1 MMEMLQEGM
10 LSTMGVGMLLASA
23 FEMLQH
29 ALKKMD
35 EEKKEASKINDDYYD
50 AMLKVVGVTEKHR
63 VANMEATEA
72 QVAFYR
78 KLKESTQDAIENAFK
93 LAEALDKA
101 NRKSFEDVQTG
112 KHKAQADAIDMMEQ
126 RGVLSHET
134 ATKMKE
140 QLDMA
145 YERRKIQMMIDTD
158 QMEINMLA
166 KRAKADQDHADQ
178 QAKKSDDLA
187 KQHKAAND
195 AVISND
201 DKIAAAQEQQ
211 RAGKEALSKLDTQG
225 VNADSIQKV
234 RDTFTEMMTKTSN
247 RGLFAAMMLGTG
259 AHVDTAST
267 SQMVTFF
274 DRLRFT
280 GGKQVS
286 DAFNTLGLHGM
297 EGITAAGAMGSQGAQ
312 NVQTYE
318 NRQADIKKAESDIQK
333 YRDAQVDLVNTEKEL
348 AEQLERARNK
358 AETSADHAEATAQ
371 QLSDKT
377 QEFAVEVTG
386 AIKKFNQTMA
396 TYQVEN
402 TPSAQ
407 RYIANVARFVGP
419 AAAVN
424 AQGGLVDQVAG
435 GMSTDA
441 DTFTNAGSR
450 FGTMGFQNRG
460 QYGQPVQAQFDVSG
474 QSGPMAD
481 FAGYSGGKGQPTIG
495 DLLQKLHYSEA
506 QRQQVIAMWSKDKD
520 GESDVWKALMDIKA
534 KQDRT
539 GT

>member
-72 QVAFYR
+72 QAAFYR

-178 QAKKSDDLA
+178 QAKK
-187 KQHKAAND
+187 
-195 AVISND
+195 
-201 DKIAAAQEQQ
+201 
-211 RAGKEALSKLDTQG
+211 
-225 VNADSIQKV
+225 
-234 RDTFTEMMTKTSN
+234 
-247 RGLFAAMMLGTG
+247 
-259 AHVDTAST
+259 
-267 SQMVTFF
+267 
-274 DRLRFT
+274 
-280 GGKQVS
+280 
-286 DAFNTLGLHGM
+286 
-297 EGITAAGAMGSQGAQ
+297 
-312 NVQTYE
+312 
-318 NRQADIKKAESDIQK
+318 
-333 YRDAQVDLVNTEKEL
+333 
-348 AEQLERARNK
+348 
-358 AETSADHAEATAQ
+358 
-371 QLSDKT
+371 
-377 QEFAVEVTG
+377 
-386 AIKKFNQTMA
+386 
-396 TYQVEN
+396 
-402 TPSAQ
+402 
-407 RYIANVARFVGP
+407 
-419 AAAVN
+419 
-424 AQGGLVDQVAG
+424 
-435 GMSTDA
+435 
-441 DTFTNAGSR
+441 
-450 FGTMGFQNRG
+450 
-460 QYGQPVQAQFDVSG
+460 
-474 QSGPMAD
+474 
-481 FAGYSGGKGQPTIG
+481 TIIF
-495 DLLQKLHYSEA
+495 S
-506 QRQQVIAMWSKDKD
+506 
-520 GESDVWKALMDIKA
+520 
-534 KQDRT
+534 
-539 GT
+539 